1 MQSFSGL
8 GTSNPQD
15 NVWAMLVLSF
25 SNESKDK
32 KSVDGA

>member
-1 MQSFSGL
+1 MQSCSGF

-15 NVWAMLVLSF
+15 NVWEMLVLSF
-25 SNESKDK
+25 SNEGEDK